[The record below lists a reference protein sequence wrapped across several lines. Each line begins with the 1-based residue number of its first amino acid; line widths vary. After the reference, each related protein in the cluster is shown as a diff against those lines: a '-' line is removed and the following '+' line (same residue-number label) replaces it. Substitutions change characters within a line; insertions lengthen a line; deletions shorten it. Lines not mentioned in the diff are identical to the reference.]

1 MTLLPG
7 LYGLFLKIVL
17 MATAIDKIERDG
29 ESTHSTKKNR
39 VWVYRTL
46 ATVFMSL
53 GFLCPL
59 VGAALFIVHSLVTD
73 DHALNGVGSGLLV
86 ASIPLLLI
94 GSHLLD
100 KAAL

>member
-1 MTLLPG
+1 
-7 LYGLFLKIVL
+7 
-17 MATAIDKIERDG
+17 MAEAIDKINTDAETTG
-29 ESTHSTKKNR
+29 SNAEKR
-39 VWVYRTL
+39 VLVYRTL

-59 VGAALFIVHSLVTD
+59 IGLILFLIHSLVTD